1 MNILVTGAAGSLGR
15 DLAPLLSR
23 YYNVRTLDIR
33 NPNNNLEFVQCD
45 ISRLDEVE
53 QATKG
58 IDVIAHLAA
67 ILPVDCSL
75 SQFIDVNV
83 KGTCNILEAA
93 LKNGVK
99 KVVYASSVWAA
110 SRGAS
115 PYLPIDEN
123 IPCKPEGMYDIT
135 KLMGE
140 QFCEYYSRIYGL
152 NTMTLRLCGYDPIE
166 GFSSEGD
173 IQWDK
178 IDIRSLVGRFVGMG
192 SSFKLTNAYD
202 LAQAF
207 KSAIENKINQYDVYI
222 IGIGA
227 PFVQKDA
234 DDLKKT
240 PIDVLEGYYPNVS
253 RFINEIG
260 LNIPGI
266 GFWYNTEKAK
276 KHLGFS
282 PRFNL
287 QDVMKQYYENAKKI

>member
-1 MNILVTGAAGSLGR
+1 MKVLVTGAAGSLGR
-15 DLAPLLSR
+15 DLTPLLSR
-23 YYNVRTLDIR
+23 YHDVLALDIKK
-33 NPNNNLEFVQCD
+33 PNNDLEFVQCD
-45 ISRLDEVE
+45 ISKLEEIE

-67 ILPVDCSL
+67 ILPVECPI

-83 KGTCNILEAA
+83 KGTCNILDAA

-166 GFSSEGD
+166 GFSSDGD
-173 IQWDK
+173 ILWDK

-192 SSFKLTNAYD
+192 PSYKLTNAYD

-207 KSAIENKINQYDVYI
+207 KSAIEYKNNQYDVYI
-222 IGIGA
+222 MGLGS
-227 PFVQKDA
+227 PFSQEDA
-234 DDLKKT
+234 EELKKT
-240 PIDVLEGYYPNVS
+240 PIDVLERYYPNVS
-253 RFINEIG
+253 RFIKKIG
-260 LNIPGI
+260 LDIPGI
-266 GFWYNTEKAK
+266 AFWYNTEKAK

-282 PRFNL
+282 PRFDL
-287 QDVMKQYYENAKKI
+287 TDVMKQYYDIE